1 VDPSTGKSEGLGLL
15 KGGMVFSISL
25 SMARRMLAARGAGVP
40 LLEALGAKVGFEVT
54 IGRNG
59 VVHVEAGDV
68 RTTLAVGR
76 AIQEADAQALG
87 EEAQRRLAA
96 TALKTL

>member
-1 VDPSTGKSEGLGLL
+1 
-15 KGGMVFSISL
+15 
-25 SMARRMLAARGAGVP
+25 
-40 LLEALGAKVGFEVT
+40 
-54 IGRNG
+54 
-59 VVHVEAGDV
+59 VHVEAGDV

-76 AIQEADAQALG
+76 AIQEADDQALG